1 MSNKNNIMVR
11 TNGSKPQP
19 RNIDTNSLK
28 NKPYSIRTYYKKP
41 KNIVIRLR
49 FFDKK
54 GYAIKDI
61 DIANKKNP
69 KSHSHY
75 FFKKIIV

>member
-41 KNIVIRLR
+41 KNGLFYRR
-49 FFDKK
+49 C
-54 GYAIKDI
+54 AIAICK
-61 DIANKKNP
+61 
-69 KSHSHY
+69 
-75 FFKKIIV
+75 FKRAYKRNF